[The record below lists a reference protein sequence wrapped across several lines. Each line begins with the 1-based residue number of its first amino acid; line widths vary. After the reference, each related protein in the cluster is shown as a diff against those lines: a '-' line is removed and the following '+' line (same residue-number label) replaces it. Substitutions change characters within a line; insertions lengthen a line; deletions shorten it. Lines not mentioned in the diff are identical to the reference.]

1 MAQEEMLERFKRKRA
16 SIPARTD
23 ILAQQIKSGEDSVS
37 LIPESI
43 GQELPKSLEGNTLE
57 ELKAEL
63 KTLPQTRRHSA
74 IVLNIDIDDA
84 LTRFCKEQGITV
96 ELFLEAAW
104 VKVENHPA
112 ILNEI
117 IADAQRRRA
126 GRNRAGKLR
135 RLITMLEGR

>member
-1 MAQEEMLERFKRKRA
+1 MAQEEMLDRFKRKRA

-23 ILAQQIKSGEDSVS
+23 TLAQQIKSTE
-37 LIPESI
+37 ESI
-43 GQELPKSLEGNTLE
+43 SLVPKPMEQELPKSLEGNTLE

-63 KTLPQTRRHSA
+63 ATFPQTRRHSA
-74 IVLNIDIDDA
+74 IVLNSDIDDA
-84 LTRFCKEQGITV
+84 LTRFCKEHGITV

-104 VKVENHPA
+104 VRMENHPE

-117 IADAQRRRA
+117 IVDAQDRRA

>member
-1 MAQEEMLERFKRKRA
+1 MTQEEMLERFKRKRA

-23 ILAQQIKSGEDSVS
+23 TLAQQIKLKEESAS
-37 LIPESI
+37 LIPEAME
-43 GQELPKSLEGNTLE
+43 QELPKSPEGNTLE

-63 KTLPQTRRHSA
+63 ATFPQTRRHSA
-74 IVLNIDIDDA
+74 IVLDVDIDDA
-84 LTRFCKEQGITV
+84 LTKFCKEHRITV

-104 VKVENHPA
+104 VKAGNHPA

-117 IADAQRRRA
+117 IADAQDRRA
-126 GRNRAGKLR
+126 RRNRAGKLR